1 MFLFI
6 RPEITVCWF
15 WVRARFKR
23 ALSSRW
29 REARG
34 QAVFEYF
41 LLFLIMGMLG
51 AVVYRYASPIIE
63 RIIVNVAN
71 KLIASNVAGE
81 N

>member
-1 MFLFI
+1 MILFS
-6 RPEITVCWF
+6 RPEITYCWM
-15 WVRARFKR
+15 WVRARFG
-23 ALSSRW
+23 ASRW
-29 REARG
+29 RESRG

-41 LLFLIMGMLG
+41 LLFLILGMLG

-63 RIIVNVAN
+63 RIIVNMAN